1 MKRLLVLLALGL
13 LLAGHVVYWYGP
25 RERAEVPDP
34 RGAPFR
40 LLTAGA
46 YDACVW
52 IPYPHQNLGALGAA
66 VADLP
71 RVVAA
76 ASRLAGSAS
85 AAEPPSFGPF
95 EVPPAS
101 EIVACSDL
109 RGGRVKVIARI
120 YPIIAAV
127 ARLAGA
133 VAGNPWL
140 GGGEAGRVSVAWS
153 GRVWTVTAGEEEA
166 PIAPDRS
173 ERAGSLPGTGPSAGQ
188 LFPASLA
195 VVRWSGARPELPAGD
210 YVLVRRG
217 QGFEASLAG
226 RGAPAASALD
236 LGSSLMALAGPA
248 LLVVAGAAVPPAGSV
263 PAGPTPGGPSSPD
276 LDSRAPQGLE
286 APEASQTAAAG
297 LPRPPAALALFED
310 SVGSLSTPFG
320 ELPGVAVFHPP
331 GTNRWGLPTQ
341 GLGKLLA
348 GRLPAAEAAGWNIV
362 ALDPGS
368 LRRAAALAPDLSRL
382 VSPAGAAAPPPAP
395 GSLTLGLW
403 LRPPSAQRIVS
414 RVHRFLEKIPL
425 VPRRTVQ
432 RWQDWETVLAPLAAC
447 DGAALAAT
455 AAPPS
460 FALRIRHC
468 AAP

>member
-13 LLAGHVVYWYGP
+13 LLAGHVLYWYGP

-46 YDACVW
+46 YDACIW

-85 AAEPPSFGPF
+85 AAEPPPFGPF

-153 GRVWTVTAGEEEA
+153 GGLWTVTAGEEEVQA
-166 PIAPDRS
+166 APDRS
-173 ERAGSLPGTGPSAGQ
+173 EPAGSLPRTGPSAGQ
-188 LFPASLA
+188 LFPACLA
-195 VVRWSGARPELPAGD
+195 MVRWSGARPELPAGD

-217 QGFEASLAG
+217 RDFEVSLAG
-226 RGAPAASALD
+226 HSAVSALD
-236 LGSSLMALAGPA
+236 PGSSLAAQAGAA
-248 LLVVAGAAVPPAGSV
+248 LLVVAAAE
-263 PAGPTPGGPSSPD
+263 
-276 LDSRAPQGLE
+276 L
-286 APEASQTAAAG
+286 PEATQPSAAG

-310 SVGSLSTPFG
+310 AAGSLSTPFG
-320 ELPGVAVFHPP
+320 ELPGAAVFHPP

-341 GLGKLLA
+341 GLGKLLV
-348 GRLPAAEAAGWNIV
+348 GRLPAGESAGWNIV

-368 LRRAAALAPDLSRL
+368 LRRASALAPGLSRL
-382 VSPAGAAAPPPAP
+382 VSPAAAAAPPPDP

-403 LRPPSAQRIVS
+403 LRPLSAQRVVS
-414 RVHRFLEKIPL
+414 RVRRLLEKIPL

-460 FALRIRHC
+460 FALRLRHC